1 MTQLPWIIALA
12 AIGLLLIGAAFWAR
26 GGGSSRRS
34 SKAPLP
40 SDWALTPRPVL
51 SGDERRIFRQLIE
64 ALPDHV
70 VFAKLPLVRFCY
82 PADPTRV
89 RYWFDLL
96 GGIHVAFAVST
107 VSGRVV
113 AAIDVERERDGSR
126 RSLQIKQAV
135 LNACRIR
142 YLRIAPDAMPS
153 AAELQMLVPPTG
165 PRPARTLHEAR
176 DTLATTVASR
186 RAERSAWQDS
196 TQYTDSFFAPDTR
209 LDGFG
214 GSEFGALAPQGSS
227 SRFDQA
233 ASDNEVVG
241 VVVDPPSR
249 TGGTP

>member
-12 AIGLLLIGAAFWAR
+12 AVGLLLVGAAFWAR
-26 GGGSSRRS
+26 GGGRRP

-40 SDWALTPRPVL
+40 SEWALTPRPVL
-51 SGDERRIFRQLIE
+51 SSDERRIFHLLIE

-96 GGIHVAFAVST
+96 GSTHVAFAVST
-107 VSGRVV
+107 VNGRVV
-113 AAIDVERERDGSR
+113 AAIDVEREREGSR
-126 RSLQIKQAV
+126 RGLQIKQSV
-135 LNACRIR
+135 LSACRVR

-153 AAELQMLVPPTG
+153 AAELQMLVPPTT
-165 PRPARTLHEAR
+165 PRPARSLHQAR
-176 DTLATTVASR
+176 DTLSSTVATR
-186 RAERSAWQDS
+186 RAELQGGWQDS
-196 TQYTDSFFAPDTR
+196 TQYNDSFFAPDTR

-214 GSEFGALAPQGSS
+214 GSEFGALTPRGST

-233 ASDNEVVG
+233 DSDDEVVG
-241 VVVDPPSR
+241 VVEDPPPR
-249 TGGTP
+249 PGGRP